1 MGLGINSKNRCGIR
15 DHSAGNW
22 DHKPWDWDQQ
32 YYKGIRD
39 PVLPRN
45 NKGHKIPKCA
55 LSGGTC

>member
-32 YYKGIRD
+32 YCKGIRD
-39 PVLPRN
+39 PVLRHNKKATKFRN
-45 NKGHKIPKCA
+45 AP
-55 LSGGTC
+55 